1 MPCSLVLT
9 IQRTRAR
16 VSSMA
21 RCCRHPHRHR
31 RPVGTPTRR
40 RTRSDHQT
48 DRMHALL
55 HGFGHGKKIGDGFE
69 AARCEWA
76 ALHPGAPPPLDVVAR
91 SALAAADWSST
102 SIMSWSSIS
111 SKSDAISSF
120 IGVAFLAPVLALAS
134 PAGAS
139 SGSSSTGKDELDCNV
154 MPVRSPTHRRR
165 RPMTL
170 QLHSSALLEV
180 VRVHRRSAPRND
192 AGKRP

>member
-1 MPCSLVLT
+1 
-9 IQRTRAR
+9 
-16 VSSMA
+16 MA
-21 RCCRHPHRHR
+21 RCCRTDTGIDGPSARLHADER
-31 RPVGTPTRR
+31 GATIK
-40 RTRSDHQT
+40 RTAFTLSFT
-48 DRMHALL
+48 DLGA
-55 HGFGHGKKIGDGFE
+55 KKIGDGFE

-76 ALHPGAPPPLDVVAR
+76 ALHPGAPPPLEIVAR

-180 VRVHRRSAPRND
+180 VRVHRRSAPRNV